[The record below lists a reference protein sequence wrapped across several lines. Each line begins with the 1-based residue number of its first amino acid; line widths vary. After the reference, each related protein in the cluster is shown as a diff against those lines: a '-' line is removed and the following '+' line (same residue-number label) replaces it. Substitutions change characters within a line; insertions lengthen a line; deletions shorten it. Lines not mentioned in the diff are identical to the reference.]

1 MEIKV
6 RTAQMSMEIKV
17 QTAQMSMGIKVR
29 MAQMSIGIKI
39 RVACCLTHKKTAAF
53 HDCFFSTCFCFS
65 IFFLPMSDVEIAP
78 CGQVSM
84 HFPHLIHSA
93 LFGVR

>member
-6 RTAQMSMEIKV
+6 RTAQMSM
-17 QTAQMSMGIKVR
+17 GIKVR
-29 MAQMSIGIKI
+29 TAQMSIGIKI
-39 RVACCLTHKKTAAF
+39 RMTQMSMGIKIRMECPSYHKKTAAF

-65 IFFLPMSDVEIAP
+65 IFFLPMRDVEIAP